1 MVQQPGETHRV
12 EIASKPRE
20 IFRRGPRQTGRV
32 TTILRQLVRLQRRSL
47 WLGVAALIASTAAA
61 QSKQS
66 AIVAGRITDPHGAP
80 VPGAVVRLENPD
92 IGLARQTTSAPDGSF
107 AFAGLPIT
115 GRYRLTVSRAGF
127 QTFSQNDLQLHAGQ
141 AATLTVRLGLAAL
154 HSTVTVFG
162 TATSVEGDA
171 PRLETDLGADTLS
184 RLPIAARKWSNLT
197 LLDAAVHPAR
207 GTGDIFLG
215 QTLFAVNGG
224 SRRGT
229 AYAIDDGTGDDSWGR
244 QTLFTA
250 VPLAAIEE
258 FTVLTNAFSAE
269 YGWTM
274 GGAVNIVTRSGTN
287 EVHGELLGLFR
298 PIALEAAPPLATT
311 HLGDRL
317 AQGSGAL
324 GGPLWREHT
333 YFFVSG
339 EYSRIRRDSL
349 ITSPLAPGVYPGDA
363 RQALFLAR
371 LDHQL
376 NPDHLL
382 SLRLNFDRL
391 TDNNPADAVG
401 GLNLPSTAR
410 IFRRRTYS
418 AQLSETATLSPHAVN
433 QIHLQWQL
441 GSPIT
446 QFDPLNPSPQFV
458 FPGVA
463 TVGESRAAD
472 LQNHQYEIGDT
483 WSWTAG
489 RHALR
494 LGADLVYSSSGG
506 FGREFGG
513 GFVLGQFRVKPGVV
527 KPVSQLT
534 VNDIASFTQSFGDA
548 SYNVSEALIGLF
560 VQHDWQLHPT
570 LTLNT
575 GLRYDRE
582 TFTDAA
588 KNFSPRLGLVWR
600 LPGTAPTVL
609 RISYGIFFND
619 VPANLAADY
628 SIFGPAGIFSF
639 TAQPGQP
646 GFPPNLQPWTSVPQG
661 VQLPARN
668 ITVRVGQRSFLS
680 QFFDVARLRF
690 YPDALLNP
698 YTQQWTGGLEQ
709 ELGAEWKLSVD
720 YLGQHSL
727 RLLRPVDL
735 NAPAPFLRTQPGQV
749 RSAAAAD
756 ATRPIVP
763 VAGGYRVIDAMVNQ
777 AVAYY
782 DGLQIRTQRRFA
794 GRWGVLASYTWSHTI
809 STADP
814 DVPGQDPNDS
824 NFLGKAEKGP
834 SLLDQRHRAVLTGW
848 YEFPWRFTA
857 GTSVSLASGR
867 PFNIT
872 TGTDNNGD
880 GITSDRPVLNGHLV
894 GRNAGRGTPL
904 YAVDLFV
911 EKQMSLGERLR
922 LSVRGEG
929 YNLFNHNN
937 LFGRNGVYGNDPSGA
952 PLPSFGQPLPGIN
965 NTDPARQFQFQ
976 LRLDF

>member
-1 MVQQPGETHRV
+1 MKVLQRPGGVLLLLLLPALALSQSRFSAA
-12 EIASKPRE
+12 IS
-20 IFRRGPRQTGRV
+20 GRV
-32 TTILRQLVRLQRRSL
+32 LD
-47 WLGVAALIASTAAA
+47 AS
-61 QSKQS
+61 
-66 AIVAGRITDPHGAP
+66 GAP
-80 VPGAVVRLENPD
+80 VPGATVELDNRDL
-92 IGLARQTTSAPDGSF
+92 GLHRKTTTTPDGNF
-107 AFAGLPIT
+107 VFAGLPVT
-115 GRYRLTVSRAGF
+115 GRYRVSVQQPGLQPFEQAGLELRAGE
-127 QTFSQNDLQLHAGQ
+127 TAVLE
-141 AATLTVRLGLAAL
+141 VRLSLAPL
-154 HSTVTVFG
+154 HSTVTVYG
-162 TATSVEGDA
+162 TTTGVEADT
-171 PRLETDLGADTLS
+171 PRLETPLGASDLD
-184 RLPIAARKWSNLT
+184 RLPVSGRKLSSVT
-197 LLDAAVHPAR
+197 LLDASVHPAR
-207 GTGDIFLG
+207 GTGDIFLN
-215 QTLFAVNGG
+215 QTLFSINGG

-229 AYAIDDGTGDDSWGR
+229 TYALDEGTGDDSWGR

-250 VPLAAIEE
+250 VPMAAVQE

-287 EVHGELLGLFR
+287 TFHGELIGLAR
-298 PIALEAAPPLATT
+298 PKALEAAPPLATT

-317 AQGSGAL
+317 AQVSGAI
-324 GGPLWREHT
+324 GGPLWRDHT
-333 YFFVSG
+333 YFMVSG
-339 EYSRIRRDSL
+339 EYDRGRRDSL
-349 ITSPLAPGVYPGDA
+349 ITSPLAPGIYTGEA

-376 NPDHLL
+376 APDHRL

-391 TDNNPADAVG
+391 SDTNPADAVG

-410 IFRRRTYS
+410 VFRRRTYA
-418 AQLSETATLSPHAVN
+418 AQLAETATLGPRAVN
-433 QIHLQWQL
+433 QFHLQWQL

-446 QFDPLNPSPQFV
+446 QFDPVSPSPQFV

-472 LQNHQYEIGDT
+472 LLNHQYEVGDT
-483 WSWTAG
+483 WSWSDG
-489 RHALR
+489 RHTLR
-494 LGADLVYSSSGG
+494 IGADLVYSSSGG

-513 GFVLGQFRVKPGVV
+513 GFVLGQFRVKPGIV
-527 KPVSQLT
+527 KPVAQLT
-534 VNDIASFTQSFGDA
+534 VNDIASFTQSFGNA
-548 SYNVSEALIGLF
+548 AYNVTEALIGLF
-560 VQHDWQLHPT
+560 VQHDWQLLPS
-570 LTLNT
+570 LALNA

-600 LPGTAPTVL
+600 LPARQPTVV
-609 RISYGIFFND
+609 RASYGIFYND

-646 GFPPNLQPWTSVPQG
+646 GFPPTLQPWPAVPAG

-668 ITVRVGQRSFLS
+668 ITVRVGQASYLS
-680 QFFDVARLRF
+680 QFFDVSRLRF

-698 YTQQWTGGLEQ
+698 YTQQWTFGLER
-709 ELGAEWKLSVD
+709 ELGGGWRVSLD

-735 NAPAPFLRTQPGQV
+735 NAPAPFVRTQPGQV
-749 RSAAAAD
+749 RSAAVAD
-756 ATRPIVP
+756 LTRPILPVP
-763 VAGGYRVIDAMVNQ
+763 GGYRVIDAMVNQ

-782 DGLQIRTQRRFA
+782 DGLEIRAIRRF
-794 GRWGVLASYTWSHTI
+794 GSHWGVLTSYTWSHNI

-834 SLLDQRHRAVLTGW
+834 SVLDQRHRAVLTAW
-848 YEFPWRFTA
+848 REWPWQLTT
-857 GTSVSLASGR
+857 GTVVSLASGR

-880 GITSDRPVLNGHLV
+880 GIASDRPVINGHLV
-894 GRNAGRGTPL
+894 GRNAGRGSPL
-904 YAVDLFV
+904 YDVALFV
-911 EKQMSLGERLR
+911 EKRLALTERLGLR
-922 LSVRGEG
+922 LRGEG
-929 YNLFNHNN
+929 YNLFNHDNIV
-937 LFGRNGVYGNDPSGA
+937 GRNGVYGNDPGGA

-965 NTDPARQFQFQ
+965 NTEPARQFQFQ